1 MAKEDDYKNRSVGLP
16 ITIFIVFLTI
26 CLMIPLG
33 KLMIMWGGQAVY
45 KDMERKS
52 MSQSVYQKSSEELQ
66 LEEKVLE
73 RGDHRFTWTTD
84 DIINLQ
90 IKDTAAGQNGASL
103 DQVLEKHGKA
113 SSFFYTESNGNIE
126 LDYTSEIIQGRHSHL
141 SLTFEKDGAGY
152 YLIKKS
158 ANILDEAYPRLPQ
171 GNIPHLWTK
180 DEIAGLQ
187 VGDEST
193 GNPGISYE
201 EIIQLFGLPKESE
214 VFISR
219 LDAADSQQIG
229 LELKYLTSDQV
240 YDNEWVHLV
249 LHRQEDGIFRLTTV
263 TSHIDRR
270 ERQAALCP
278 PLAAKASRKDGE
290 FGLSSV

>member
-1 MAKEDDYKNRSVGLP
+1 MAKDDDYKNRSVGLP

-33 KLMIMWGGQAVY
+33 NVMIMWGLKSAYEGLGQSSISSTV
-45 KDMERKS
+45 R
-52 MSQSVYQKSSEELQ
+52 QKSPEELK

-73 RGDHRFTWTTD
+73 RGNHRFKWTMD

-90 IKDTAAGQNGASL
+90 IKDAAGQNGASL

-126 LDYTSEIIQGRHSHL
+126 LSYVSEGIQGRHSHL
-141 SLTFEKDGAGY
+141 RLTFEKDGAGY
-152 YLIKKS
+152 HLIRKS
-158 ANILDEAYPRLPQ
+158 ANILDEAYPTLPQ
-171 GNIPHLWTK
+171 GDSPHLWTK
-180 DEIAGLQ
+180 DEIASLQ
-187 VGDEST
+187 VRDEST
-193 GNPGISYE
+193 GNPGMSYE
-201 EIIQLFGLPKESE
+201 EIIQLFGLPRESE

-219 LDAADSQQIG
+219 LDAADSQHIG

-240 YDNEWVHLV
+240 YDNEWVHLT
-249 LHRQEDGIFRLTTV
+249 LHRQEDDVFRLTTV

-270 ERQAALCP
+270 ER
-278 PLAAKASRKDGE
+278 
-290 FGLSSV
+290 

>member
-33 KLMIMWGGQAVY
+33 KVMIMWGIKSAYEGL
-45 KDMERKS
+45 ERS
-52 MSQSVYQKSSEELQ
+52 SVSSSVRQKSSEELL
-66 LEEKVLE
+66 LEEKVVDRE
-73 RGDHRFTWTTD
+73 NSRFTWTTD
-84 DIINLQ
+84 DILNLQ
-90 IKDTAAGQNGASL
+90 IKDTAAGQKGISL
-103 DQVLEKHGKA
+103 DEIIEKHGKA

-126 LDYTSEIIQGRHSHL
+126 LSYVSESIQGRHSSL
-141 SLTFEKDGAGY
+141 RLTFEKDGAGY
-152 YLIKKS
+152 HLIGKR
-158 ANILDEAYPRLPQ
+158 ANILDEAYPTLPQ
-171 GNIPHLWTK
+171 GDSPHLWTK

-187 VGDEST
+187 VRDEST

-229 LELKYLTSDQV
+229 LELQYLTSDER
-240 YDNEWVHLV
+240 YNNEWVHLIF
-249 LHRQEDGIFRLTTV
+249 HRQEDGVFRLTTV

-270 ERQAALCP
+270 ER
-278 PLAAKASRKDGE
+278 
-290 FGLSSV
+290 